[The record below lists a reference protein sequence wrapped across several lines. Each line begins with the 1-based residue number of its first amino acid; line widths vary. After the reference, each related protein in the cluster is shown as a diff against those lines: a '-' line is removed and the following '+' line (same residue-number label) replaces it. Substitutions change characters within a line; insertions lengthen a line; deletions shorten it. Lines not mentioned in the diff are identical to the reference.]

1 MKNLIYFFLIILLA
15 SCKTYLPASKITY
28 SFDFTQFKDFY
39 ISNAPTA
46 DFKYEPIGLVS
57 SVVRSGYNGNFDG
70 YSHSAKSYK
79 FVKYYGGDAVVELY
93 NKAKEIGATGILNLK
108 IEYLNDTS
116 GLGIYSGW
124 SASGMAIKKQ

>member
-1 MKNLIYFFLIILLA
+1 MVCFFT
-15 SCKTYLPASKITY
+15 SCKTYLPVSKSAY

-39 ISNAPTA
+39 ISTAATA
-46 DFKYEPIGLVS
+46 DFKYEPIGLVT
-57 SVVRSGYNGNFDG
+57 SVVKSGYEGKFDG
-70 YSHSAKSYK
+70 YSHSGKSYK
-79 FVKYYGGDAVVELY
+79 YVKYYGGDAAIELY

-108 IEYLNDTS
+108 IEYLNDIS